1 MLCIFWGSR
10 SLCHIH
16 WALHYLKSHKCYED
30 ITISK
35 GLSNEEILIFSETEL
50 ENVLEK
56 FTQNEPPFTLTED
69 SLNMHITAS
78 NETTLVSQVP
88 VIIDKKSVIIA
99 PGQEKNTISVKWWYV
114 WRTSIFLTV
123 LKMEIWMQW
132 FSRRTNM
139 CSSILLLKIV
149 KFLSE
154 FCLWPRSQIFCQIC
168 LWTASSAFINK
179 LCYAQ
184 N

>member
-1 MLCIFWGSR
+1 M
-10 SLCHIH
+10 CHIH

-88 VIIDKKSVIIA
+88 IIIDKKRVIIA
-99 PGQEKNTISVKWWYV
+99 PGQEKNTISVK
-114 WRTSIFLTV
+114 
-123 LKMEIWMQW
+123 
-132 FSRRTNM
+132 
-139 CSSILLLKIV
+139 
-149 KFLSE
+149 
-154 FCLWPRSQIFCQIC
+154 
-168 LWTASSAFINK
+168 
-179 LCYAQ
+179 
-184 N
+184 